1 MDQGRSDLP
10 HDAEGSEDIE
20 ALHRRI
26 TELTEQLA
34 GLQGGPQGSSA
45 SPTPREAAPLPQDV
59 PACHVLI
66 AELAASLGE
75 LNNDKVRLTQENEEL
90 KLTITRLLLELRG
103 HRRER
108 FVDDPK
114 QMKFDLGDDPEA
126 KAALADAVAEAEKI
140 VQEYTVRRTLKP
152 KRPRNE
158 KLPEHIPRYEVT
170 LPVPEEVANCPKHG
184 PRKQIGEDRMETLE
198 FQRPKLRVRVTV
210 VPKFA
215 CAEEPCCGVKEPE
228 RPLGLVEG
236 NRYDTSVAAEVLA
249 AKFFYHLPVYRQ
261 QDWFAGC
268 GWTPGRSTLLNLMEA
283 SAFVLEPL
291 ADHYRRLVLGSPI
304 LGTDDTTVTLLLP
317 SVIPEAK
324 AGDPRSQ
331 RIYEVFTKARAEGR
345 ASVAARM
352 WAYRAVEVPVNVF
365 DFTVS
370 HHRDGPDAFL
380 QDYCGKLLAD
390 CYSGY
395 QGIELRS
402 ASRIQRGACWSHAR
416 RKVFDGRSSHP
427 LEASFVLAM
436 IGELYD
442 IEERGKTL
450 SAEQR
455 LALRQRESRPVLNR
469 LRAWLEGEAAARV
482 LPKSLFAEALRYLRN
497 HWAALNLYLSDG
509 RMPIDNNDTE
519 QLMKQVALGRKNW
532 LFLGSVA
539 AGYRA
544 AIFLTII
551 STAHRN
557 DLDVWAYLKDVLDQ
571 LLAGSTDYR
580 ALQADVWKQSHP
592 EHIRAYRAE
601 ERRDRADT
609 KRARR
614 ARRRLLNRSQSR

>member
-1 MDQGRSDLP
+1 MVQGRSDLP
-10 HDAEGSEDIE
+10 
-20 ALHRRI
+20 
-26 TELTEQLA
+26 
-34 GLQGGPQGSSA
+34 
-45 SPTPREAAPLPQDV
+45 QDV
-59 PACHVLI
+59 AACHALI
-66 AELAASLGE
+66 AELASSVSE
-75 LNNDKVRLTQENEEL
+75 LHDHEVQLTEEVEEL
-90 KLTITRLLLELRG
+90 KLTVTRLLLQLRG

-108 FVDDPK
+108 FVEDPN
-114 QMKFDLGDDPEA
+114 QMKLDWGDTSEA
-126 KAALADAVAEAEKI
+126 KDALADAVAEAQTI
-140 VQEYTVRRTLKP
+140 VQEFTVRRTLRP

-158 KLPEHIPRYEVT
+158 QLPDHLPRYEVP
-170 LPVPEEVANCPKHG
+170 LPVPEEVANCPEHG
-184 PRKQIGEDRMETLE
+184 PRRQIGEDRIETLE

-215 CAEEPCCGVKEPE
+215 CEHEPSCGVKEPE

-249 AKFFYHLPVYRQ
+249 AKYFYHLPTYRQ

-268 GWTPGRSTLLNLMEA
+268 GWTPSRSTLLNLLEA

-291 ADHYRRLVLGSPI
+291 ADHYRRLVLASPI

-317 SVIPEAK
+317 PVIPEAK
-324 AGDPRSQ
+324 ADDARSQ
-331 RIYEVFTKARAEGR
+331 RIHEVFSRAREEGR
-345 ASVAARM
+345 ASVTSRM
-352 WAYRAVEVPVNVF
+352 WAYRAVEIPVNVF

-380 QDYCGKLLAD
+380 QDYCGKLIAD

-402 ASRIQRGACWSHAR
+402 ESRIERGACWSHAR
-416 RKVFDGRSSHP
+416 RKVFDGRGSHP
-427 LEASFVLAM
+427 LEASLVLAM
-436 IGELYD
+436 IGQLYD

-455 LALRQRESRPVLNR
+455 LELRQHETRPVLDR
-469 LRAWLEGEAAARV
+469 LRAWLDGEAAARV
-482 LPKSLFAEALRYLRN
+482 LPKSLFAEAVRYLRN

-544 AIFLTII
+544 ATFLTIV

-557 DLDVWAYLKDVLDQ
+557 DLDVWAYVKDVLDQ
-571 LLAGSTDYR
+571 LLAGSTDYH
-580 ALQADVWKQSHP
+580 ALQADVWKQSHSG
-592 EHIRAYRAE
+592 HIRTYRTQ
-601 ERRDRADT
+601 ERRDRADA

-614 ARRRLLNRSQSR
+614 ARRRLLNRA

>member
-1 MDQGRSDLP
+1 MDQGRSALP
-10 HDAEGSEDIE
+10 HDAAGCQESIE
-20 ALHRRI
+20 APHRRI
-26 TELTEQLA
+26 VELSAQLA
-34 GLQGGPQGSSA
+34 CLQGGPQESSA
-45 SPTPREAAPLPQDV
+45 TPTSTDTASLPEDV
-59 PACHVLI
+59 AGCHTLI
-66 AELAASLGE
+66 AELAASVGE
-75 LNNDKVRLTQENEEL
+75 LNNDKNQLAQENEEL
-90 KLTITRLLLELRG
+90 KLVITRLLLQLRG

-108 FVDDPK
+108 FVDDPH
-114 QMKFDLGDDPEA
+114 QMKLNLGDDAEA
-126 KAALADAVAEAEKI
+126 KAALADAVAEAQAI
-140 VQEYTVRRTLKP
+140 VQEYTVRRTIRP
-152 KRPRNE
+152 QRPRNE
-158 KLPEHIPRYEVT
+158 KLPDHIPRYEVT
-170 LPVPEEVANCPKHG
+170 LPVPEEVANCPEHG

-198 FQRPKLRVRVTV
+198 FQRPKLRVRVTL

-215 CAEEPCCGVKEPE
+215 CEHEPCCGVKEPE

-249 AKFFYHLPVYRQ
+249 AKYFYHLPIYRQ

-268 GWTPGRSTLLNLMEA
+268 GWTPSRSTLLNLLEA

-317 SVIPEAK
+317 PLIPQAK

-345 ASVAARM
+345 ASVTARM

-395 QGIELRS
+395 QSIELRS

-427 LEASFVLAM
+427 VEASFVLAM
-436 IGELYD
+436 IGELFD

-450 SAEQR
+450 TAEGR
-455 LALRQRESRPVLNR
+455 LALRQRESRPVLDR
-469 LRAWLEGEAAARV
+469 LRAWLDGETAARV
-482 LPKSLFAEALRYLRN
+482 LPKSLFAEAVRYLRN
-497 HWAALNLYLSDG
+497 HWTALNLYLSDG
-509 RMPIDNNDTE
+509 RCPIDNNDTE

-544 AIFLTII
+544 ATFLTIV

-557 DLDVWAYLKDVLDQ
+557 DLDVWAYVKDVLDQ
-571 LLAGSTDYR
+571 LLAGSTDYH
-580 ALQADVWKQSHP
+580 ALQADIWKQSHP
-592 EHIRAYRAE
+592 EHIRTYRAE
-601 ERRDRADT
+601 ERRDRADA
-609 KRARR
+609 KRLRR
-614 ARRRLLNRSQSR
+614 ARRRLLNGS

>member
-10 HDAEGSEDIE
+10 HDDAEGHEGIE
-20 ALHRRI
+20 VLHRRI
-26 TELTEQLA
+26 AELSAQLA
-34 GLQGGPQGSSA
+34 HLQSGSQASSA
-45 SPTPREAAPLPQDV
+45 SPASRETAALPQEV
-59 PACHVLI
+59 PACHALI
-66 AELAASLGE
+66 AELAASVGE
-75 LNNDKVRLTQENEEL
+75 LSNDKLQLAQENEEL
-90 KLTITRLLLELRG
+90 KLTITRLLLQLRG

-108 FVDDPK
+108 FVEDPNQRK
-114 QMKFDLGDDPEA
+114 LDLGDEA
-126 KAALADAVAEAEKI
+126 EMKDALADAVAEARTI
-140 VQEYTVRRTLKP
+140 VQEYTVRRTIRP
-152 KRPRNE
+152 QRPRNE
-158 KLPEHIPRYEVT
+158 KLPDHIPRYEVT
-170 LPVPEEVANCPKHG
+170 LPVPEEVANCPEHG

-198 FQRPKLRVRVTV
+198 FQQPKLRVRVTI

-215 CAEEPCCGVKEPE
+215 CEREPCCGVKEPE

-249 AKFFYHLPVYRQ
+249 AKYFYHLPTYRQ

-268 GWTPGRSTLLNLMEA
+268 GWTPSRSTLLNLLEA

-317 SVIPEAK
+317 PVIPEAK
-324 AGDPRSQ
+324 ADDPRSK
-331 RIYEVFTKARAEGR
+331 RVHEVFSAARAEGR
-345 ASVAARM
+345 ASVTARM

-380 QDYCGKLLAD
+380 RDYCGKLMAD

-395 QGIELRS
+395 QSIELRS

-427 LEASFVLAM
+427 VEASFVLAM
-436 IGELYD
+436 IGELFD

-450 SAEQR
+450 TAEGR
-455 LALRQRESRPVLNR
+455 LALRQRESRPVLDR
-469 LRAWLEGEAAARV
+469 LRAWLDGEAAARV
-482 LPKSLFAEALRYLRN
+482 LPKSLFAEAVRYLRN
-497 HWAALNLYLSDG
+497 HWTALNLYVSDG
-509 RMPIDNNDTE
+509 RCPIDNDDTE

-544 AIFLTII
+544 ATFLTIV

-557 DLDVWAYLKDVLDQ
+557 DLDVWAYVKDVLDQ
-571 LLAGSTDYR
+571 LLAGSTDYH
-580 ALQADVWKQSHP
+580 ALQADIWKQSHP
-592 EHIRAYRAE
+592 EHIRTYRAE
-601 ERRDRADT
+601 ERRDRSDA
-609 KRARR
+609 KRLRR
-614 ARRRLLNRSQSR
+614 ARRRLLNRS

>member
-10 HDAEGSEDIE
+10 
-20 ALHRRI
+20 
-26 TELTEQLA
+26 
-34 GLQGGPQGSSA
+34 
-45 SPTPREAAPLPQDV
+45 QDV
-59 PACHVLI
+59 AACHALI
-66 AELAASLGE
+66 AELASSVSE
-75 LNNDKVRLTQENEEL
+75 LHDHEVQLTQEVEEL
-90 KLTITRLLLELRG
+90 KLTVTRLLLQLRG

-108 FVDDPK
+108 FVEDPN
-114 QMKFDLGDDPEA
+114 QMKLDWGDTSEA
-126 KAALADAVAEAEKI
+126 KDALADAVAEAQTI
-140 VQEYTVRRTLKP
+140 VQEFTVRRTLRP

-158 KLPEHIPRYEVT
+158 QLPDHLPRYEVP
-170 LPVPEEVANCPKHG
+170 LPVPEEVANCPEHG
-184 PRKQIGEDRMETLE
+184 PRRQIGEDRIETLE
-198 FQRPKLRVRVTV
+198 FRRPKLRVRVTV

-215 CAEEPCCGVKEPE
+215 CEHEPSCGVKEPE

-249 AKFFYHLPVYRQ
+249 AKYFYHLPTYRQ

-268 GWTPGRSTLLNLMEA
+268 GWTPSRSTLLNLLEA

-291 ADHYRRLVLGSPI
+291 ADHYRRLVLASPI

-317 SVIPEAK
+317 PVIPEAK
-324 AGDPRSQ
+324 ADDARSQ
-331 RIYEVFTKARAEGR
+331 RIHEVFSRAREEGR
-345 ASVAARM
+345 ASVTSRM
-352 WAYRAVEVPVNVF
+352 WAYRAVEIPVNVF

-380 QDYCGKLLAD
+380 QDYCGKLIAD

-402 ASRIQRGACWSHAR
+402 QSRIERGACWSHAR
-416 RKVFDGRSSHP
+416 RKVFDGRGSHP
-427 LEASFVLAM
+427 LEASLVLAM
-436 IGELYD
+436 IGQLYD

-455 LALRQRESRPVLNR
+455 LELRQHETRPVLDR
-469 LRAWLEGEAAARV
+469 LRAWLDGEAAARV
-482 LPKSLFAEALRYLRN
+482 LPKSLFAEAVRYLRN

-544 AIFLTII
+544 ATFLTIV

-557 DLDVWAYLKDVLDQ
+557 DLDVWAYVKDVLDQ
-571 LLAGSTDYR
+571 LLAGSTDYH

-592 EHIRAYRAE
+592 EHIRTYRTQ
-601 ERRDRADT
+601 ERRDRADA

-614 ARRRLLNRSQSR
+614 ARRRLLNRA

>member
-1 MDQGRSDLP
+1 MVQGRSDLP
-10 HDAEGSEDIE
+10 
-20 ALHRRI
+20 
-26 TELTEQLA
+26 
-34 GLQGGPQGSSA
+34 
-45 SPTPREAAPLPQDV
+45 QDV
-59 PACHVLI
+59 AACHALI
-66 AELAASLGE
+66 AELASSVSE
-75 LNNDKVRLTQENEEL
+75 LHDHEVQLTQEVEEL
-90 KLTITRLLLELRG
+90 KLTVTRLLLQLRG

-108 FVDDPK
+108 FVEDPN
-114 QMKFDLGDDPEA
+114 QMKLDWGDASEA
-126 KAALADAVAEAEKI
+126 KDALADAVAEAQTI
-140 VQEYTVRRTLKP
+140 VQEFTVRRTLRP

-158 KLPEHIPRYEVT
+158 QLPDHLPRYEVP
-170 LPVPEEVANCPKHG
+170 LPVPEEVANCPEHG
-184 PRKQIGEDRMETLE
+184 PRKQIGEDRIETLE

-215 CAEEPCCGVKEPE
+215 CEHEPFCGVKEPE

-249 AKFFYHLPVYRQ
+249 SKYFYHLPTYRQ

-268 GWTPGRSTLLNLMEA
+268 GWTPSRSTLLNLLEA

-291 ADHYRRLVLGSPI
+291 ADHYRRLVLASPI

-317 SVIPEAK
+317 PVIPEAK
-324 AGDPRSQ
+324 ADDARSQ
-331 RIYEVFTKARAEGR
+331 RIHEVFSRAREEGR
-345 ASVAARM
+345 ASVTSRM
-352 WAYRAVEVPVNVF
+352 WAYRAVEIPVNVF

-380 QDYCGKLLAD
+380 QDYCGKLIAD

-402 ASRIQRGACWSHAR
+402 ESRIERGACWSHAR
-416 RKVFDGRSSHP
+416 RKVFDGRGSHP
-427 LEASFVLAM
+427 LEASLMLAM
-436 IGELYD
+436 IGQLYD

-455 LALRQRESRPVLNR
+455 LELRQHETRPVLDR
-469 LRAWLEGEAAARV
+469 LRAWLDGGAAARV
-482 LPKSLFAEALRYLRN
+482 LPKSLFAEAVRYLRN

-544 AIFLTII
+544 ATFLTIV

-557 DLDVWAYLKDVLDQ
+557 DLDVWAYVKDVLDQ
-571 LLAGSTDYR
+571 LLAGSTDYH

-592 EHIRAYRAE
+592 EQIRTYRTQ
-601 ERRDRADT
+601 ERRDRADA

-614 ARRRLLNRSQSR
+614 ARRRLLNRA